1 MEAKRPEFKM
11 GEAHYHEKIINHVI
25 KALKKNDIKGKYFK
39 THEEAVNWLMNKIP
53 EGSVVGV
60 GGSRTLLQTGTIDR
74 LMEADKAGKIK
85 FINRWREGITPKEE
99 RQTRYDNLSADI
111 FLTSTNAITHN
122 GKLVNIDGQANRIA
136 AMAFGPR
143 KVYFLVGRNK
153 IVKDV
158 EAGIERTRMVA
169 AAKNAARYEFPSP
182 CKETGICDE
191 ENCYGTRICNFIL
204 IIERGFNPR
213 RMTVLMIDEDL
224 GY

>member
-11 GEAHYHEKIINHVI
+11 GEAHYFEKIINHVI

-53 EGSVVGV
+53 EGSGVGV

-111 FLTSTNAITHN
+111 FLTSTNAITRD
-122 GKLVNIDGQANRIA
+122 GKLINIDGQGNRVA
-136 AMAFGPR
+136 AMIFGPG

-158 EAGIERTRMVA
+158 EAGIERTRSVA
-169 AAKNAARYEFPSP
+169 AAKNAARYQFPSP

-191 ENCYGTRICNFIL
+191 ENWYQFDRLCGL
-204 IIERGFNPR
+204 
-213 RMTVLMIDEDL
+213 L
-224 GY
+224 GIAQ